1 MATEL
6 SNEFRFL
13 ILKKVIDFS
22 ADTFKIRAMA
32 SGFVFNKDSHTV
44 WADVSASELA
54 NGNGYVTGGNTLSGV
69 SVTKDDTL
77 DRGRAVWGNTS
88 WTAAGGSIGPSPGA
102 IIIDDT
108 VAAPVIDP
116 IIGYIDFGGEKT
128 QADGGIFTIVAPEV
142 RI

>member
-6 SNEFRFL
+6 SNEIRYL
-13 ILKKVIDFS
+13 LLKKVCDFS
-22 ADTFKIRAMA
+22 TDVFKIRAMA
-32 SGFVFNKDSHTV
+32 SGFVFNKDTHTV

-69 SVTKDDTL
+69 AVTKDDTL
-77 DRGRAVWGNTS
+77 DRGRAVWANTS
-88 WTAAGGSIGPSPGA
+88 WTAAGGTIGPSPGA

-108 VAAPVIDP
+108 VAAPVVDP
-116 IIGYIDFGGEKT
+116 IVGYIDFGGEKT
-128 QADGGIFTIVAPEV
+128 QSDGGVFTIASPEV

>member
-6 SNEFRFL
+6 SNEFRYL

-22 ADTFKIRAMA
+22 ADTFKIRVMA

-116 IIGYIDFGGEKT
+116 IVGYIDFGGEKT

>member
-6 SNEFRFL
+6 SNECRYL
-13 ILKKVIDFS
+13 LLKKVMDFS
-22 ADTFKIRAMA
+22 ADTFKIRVMA

-54 NGNGYVTGGNTLSGV
+54 NGNGYVTGGNTLSGI

-88 WTAAGGSIGPSPGA
+88 WTASGGSIGPSPGA

-108 VAAPVIDP
+108 VASPVIDP
-116 IIGYIDFGGEKT
+116 IIGYIDFGGEKIQT
-128 QADGGIFTIVAPEV
+128 DGGIFTIVAPEV

>member
-6 SNEFRFL
+6 SNECRYL
-13 ILKKVIDFS
+13 LLKKVMDFS
-22 ADTFKIRAMA
+22 ADVFKIRAMA
-32 SGFVFNKDSHTV
+32 SGFIFNKDTHTV

-69 SVTKDDTL
+69 SVTQDNTL

>member
-6 SNEFRFL
+6 SNECRYL
-13 ILKKVIDFS
+13 LLKKVMDFS
-22 ADTFKIRAMA
+22 ADTFKIRVMA
-32 SGFVFNKDSHTV
+32 SGFVFNKDSHAV

-77 DRGRAVWGNTS
+77 DRGRVVWGNTTF
-88 WTAAGGSIGPSPGA
+88 TASGGTIGPSPGA

-116 IIGYIDFGGEKT
+116 IIGYIDFGGEKS

>member
-22 ADTFKIRAMA
+22 ADTFKIRVMA

-88 WTAAGGSIGPSPGA
+88 WTAAGGSLGPSPGA